1 MFKYITGDLLH
12 SSASALVNTVN
23 CEGVMGKGIAY
34 QFKQQYPE
42 NFKDYKRACQSGALR
57 PGKLHTFH
65 EGSKLIINFPTKN
78 CWRDPSQM
86 EYIESGL
93 DELTQFIYSHN
104 VKSIAIPPLGCGN
117 GGLAWSDVRKVIE
130 YKLSDVSQGREIFLY
145 EPSASCAIKTGC
157 EPRLGE
163 SALVLMEI
171 KEYLYA
177 FSAIRLQKTAYFVN
191 IFSHTQYF
199 RFEKNKYGPYS
210 RTVHEV
216 CKSIKKY
223 QDFHAVST
231 KDAKTILYRSLTSR
245 SVDAKLSKIKPF
257 IKKAADFA
265 NLFPNDHDLE
275 CLATVCFLI
284 ERGRTLTEPMVI
296 QSFLD
301 WSEDK
306 AKRFRTD
313 EISSALQSLYNYGIV
328 DRNLEGYYLA

>member
-1 MFKYITGDLLH
+1 MTGDLLR

-23 CEGVMGKGIAY
+23 CEGTMGKGIAY

-42 NFKDYKRACQSGALR
+42 NFKDYRRVCQSGALR

-65 EGSKLIINFPTKN
+65 EGSKLIINFPTKDY
-78 CWRDPSQM
+78 WRNPSRM

-93 DELTQFIYSHN
+93 DELTQLICSHN
-104 VKSIAIPPLGCGN
+104 IKSIAIPPLGCGN
-117 GGLAWSDVRKVIE
+117 GGLAWAEVRKVIE
-130 YKLSDVSQGREIFLY
+130 HKLSNVSQGRVIFLY
-145 EPSASCAIKTGC
+145 EPSTACAKKNSC
-157 EPRLGE
+157 EPRLRE
-163 SALVLMEI
+163 PALVLMEI
-171 KEYLYA
+171 KECLHA
-177 FSAIRLQKTAYFVN
+177 FSAIRLQKTVYFMN
-191 IFSHTQYF
+191 IFSHSQHF

-216 CKSIKKY
+216 CKNIKEY

-231 KDAKTILYRSLTSR
+231 ADAKTILYRNLTSK

-257 IKKAADFA
+257 IKEATDFA
-265 NLFPNDHDLE
+265 NQFPDDHDLE

-284 ERGRTLTEPMVI
+284 EKGGTLTEPVII

-306 AKRFRTD
+306 AKRFQTD

-328 DRNLEGYYLA
+328 DRNLDGYYLT